1 MPIVTNIEIAD
12 TLGLT
17 KFGPLGTSLSN
28 GLMHMLSISDLNKIY
43 DTYSYLDGLDFINA
57 VLNELCISIETSE
70 ADKKK
75 IPTNTPFIAIA
86 NHPLGGI
93 DGLIMLKI
101 LLEHHPES
109 KILANFLLTKIKPIA
124 GHICPVNPFETRKQV
139 FQSTGGIR
147 SALIHLEAG
156 IPLGIF
162 PAGEVSKKS
171 NFLNGKITDKIWD
184 KSALKLIKK
193 ANVPV
198 IPMYF
203 NAQNSQMF
211 YFMAGIHHNF
221 RTAGLPGEVLKTKNK
236 KIQVRIGSPINA
248 PTMQKFDDI
257 DSFGD
262 MLRQQLEVLT
272 FFKKRRKKIIN
283 LEQYKFKK
291 VQQIAQS
298 IPKET
303 IKTTIQKMEKAGD
316 LLFSSGDYKIF
327 FTKIDNKPEL
337 LHEIGRLREITFRS
351 VGEGTMK
358 SIDSDHYDQYY
369 HHLILWNDQTN
380 AIAGAYRLGLGKKI
394 YQKYGINGFYIHE
407 LFHLK
412 DNMHEMMSEAI
423 EMGRSF
429 ITKEYQQK
437 PTPLFNLWKGI
448 MMVAQQYP
456 DHKYLIGAASISND
470 FSDCSKSFITRYL
483 EHHYL
488 DQRFSPHINPKKHF
502 KYPLNPTQKLTLM
515 ELISKDICGADKI
528 ISNIEPDGKKIPI
541 LIKKYLKQ
549 NASVLGINVD
559 PTFNHSLDVL
569 MYIEIKKLEDEIFT
583 R

>member
-1 MPIVTNIEIAD
+1 MPILTNIEIAD
-12 TLGLT
+12 TLGLK

-28 GLMHMLSISDLNKIY
+28 GLMHMLNISDLNKIY

-57 VLNELCISIETSE
+57 VLNELCISIEISD

-75 IPTNTPFIAIA
+75 IPTNTPFIAIG

-101 LLEHHPES
+101 LLEHHLES
-109 KILANFLLTKIKPIA
+109 MILANFLLKKIKPIA
-124 GHICPVNPFETRKQV
+124 GHICPVNPFENRKHV

-147 SALIHLEAG
+147 SALNHLKAG

-171 NFLNGKITDKIWD
+171 NFLNGKITDKTWD

-203 NAQNSQMF
+203 NAQNSQIF
-211 YFMAGIHHNF
+211 YFMAGIHQNF

-236 KIQVRIGSPINA
+236 TIQVRIGSPIDA
-248 PTMQKFDDI
+248 PTLQKFDDI

-283 LEQYKFKK
+283 LEHYKFKK
-291 VQQIAQS
+291 VQQIAHS

-351 VGEGTMK
+351 EGEGTMK
-358 SIDSDHYDQYY
+358 SIDSDHYDLFY
-369 HHLILWNDQTN
+369 HHLILWDDQN
-380 AIAGAYRLGLGKKI
+380 KAIAGAYRLGLGNEIYKKR
-394 YQKYGINGFYIHE
+394 GISGFYIHE
-407 LFHLK
+407 LFHLQGA
-412 DNMHEMMSEAI
+412 MHDVMPQSI

-437 PTPLFNLWKGI
+437 PTPLYLLWKGI
-448 MMVAQQYP
+448 MMVTTLHP
-456 DHKYLIGAASISND
+456 SHKYLIGAASISNE
-470 FSDCSKSFITRYL
+470 FSDCSKAMMSQYL
-483 EHHYL
+483 EHHFL
-488 DQRFSPHINPKKHF
+488 DQNLSHYVAPKKNY
-502 KYPLNPTQKLTLM
+502 KYQFNIKQKQVFADIIQKDLSDLDK
-515 ELISKDICGADKI
+515 LIC
-528 ISNIEPDGKKIPI
+528 NIEPDGKKIPV

-549 NASVLGINVD
+549 NAAVLGINVD
-559 PTFNHSLDVL
+559 PSFNNAIDVL
-569 MYIEIKKLEDEIFT
+569 MYIEISKMKGIGLK
-583 R
+583 